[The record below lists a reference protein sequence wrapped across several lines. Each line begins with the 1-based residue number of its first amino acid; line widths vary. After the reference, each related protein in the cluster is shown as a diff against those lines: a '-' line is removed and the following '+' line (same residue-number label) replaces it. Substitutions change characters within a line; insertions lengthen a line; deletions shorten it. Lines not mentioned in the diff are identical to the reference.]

1 MMMKLPDA
9 ILYFFKKAAQQ
20 YLSQLSCRN
29 RTQGS
34 SPPNPVLI
42 DYKKLKPS
50 ICKEDGGLTQEGE
63 LKDEQIELEVVGLML
78 DQGTA

>member
-29 RTQGS
+29 RTQTS
-34 SPPNPVLI
+34 SPPNLVLI
-42 DYKKLKPS
+42 
-50 ICKEDGGLTQEGE
+50 
-63 LKDEQIELEVVGLML
+63 
-78 DQGTA
+78 